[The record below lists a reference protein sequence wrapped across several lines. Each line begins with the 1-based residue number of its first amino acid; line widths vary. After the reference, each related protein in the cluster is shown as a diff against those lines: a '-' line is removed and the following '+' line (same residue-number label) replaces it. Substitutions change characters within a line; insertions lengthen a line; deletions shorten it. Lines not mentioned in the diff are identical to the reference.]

1 MTMTRDLVPTTPG
14 PERVAESH
22 ARLRTATTVD
32 QLFVRAATFARTHLG
47 FERVLVL
54 LIEEGAVHGSASAVL
69 EDPDSDCLR
78 RRLLSDPQRIEP
90 GTVEHALIRRA
101 EGEERA
107 RAFNR
112 SVLAELM
119 GRPEVALGVI
129 APETRALAVIVAARG
144 DDEVLSKGQQAS
156 VATLGTVVAAVF
168 EGIVLRA
175 RVTELAEEIRSLT
188 ASARAL
194 IDETLHAPMAVPVD
208 RGRGP
213 TFPRVDAMSISC
225 ATLPADD
232 FSDRERQIAALLVVG
247 RSNQE
252 IADELILS
260 RETVKGYV
268 RQILRKTGSSN
279 RVEAV
284 SRLLSARAAV

>member
-1 MTMTRDLVPTTPG
+1 MTRDLVASTPG
-14 PERVAESH
+14 PARVADSH
-22 ARLRTATTVD
+22 ARLRTTTTVD
-32 QLFVRAATFARTHLG
+32 QLLVRAATFARTDLE
-47 FERVLVL
+47 FDRALVVLVQDGHL
-54 LIEEGAVHGSASAVL
+54 HGSPSAVL
-69 EDPDSDCLR
+69 EDQASDWLR
-78 RRLLSDPQRIEP
+78 RHLLGHPQRIEP

-107 RAFNR
+107 RSFNR
-112 SVLAELM
+112 SVLAEVM
-119 GRPEVALGVI
+119 DRSEVALGVI
-129 APETRALAVIVAARG
+129 APEGRALAVLVAARA
-144 DDEVLSKGQQAS
+144 DDEPVTEAQQVA
-156 VATLGTVVAAVF
+156 VATLGAVVSAVF

-175 RVTELAEEIRSLT
+175 RVAELSGEIRSLT

-194 IDETLHAPMAVPVD
+194 IDETLHAPLAIPVD

-213 TFPRVDAMSISC
+213 TFPRVDAMSIGC

-232 FSDRERQIAALLVVG
+232 FNERERQIAELLVVG

-284 SRLLSARAAV
+284 SRLLTAPAAS